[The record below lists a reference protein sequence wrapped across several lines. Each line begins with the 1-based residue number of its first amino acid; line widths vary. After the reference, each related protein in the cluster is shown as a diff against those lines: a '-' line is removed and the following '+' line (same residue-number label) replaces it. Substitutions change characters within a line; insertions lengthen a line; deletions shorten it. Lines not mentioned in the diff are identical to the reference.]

1 MSTAPVVLSEGTPI
15 HRKEHPVPNPP
26 KSLPLL
32 PLTNGVVLPSMVVT
46 LALETDEARAAA
58 DAAMNGDRQLLLVPN
73 ADGRYA
79 RVGTVARVESAGELP
94 NGAAAV
100 ILRGL
105 RRARIGA
112 GVPAPAEATIGGRAG
127 GALWVEADPIEDPVV
142 TDRVRELT
150 RELRAVV
157 SAFAERRNSRRM
169 PEALASTSDPGTLV
183 DTIV

>member
-1 MSTAPVVLSEGTPI
+1 MSTREPVLFGCTPI

-32 PLTNGVVLPSMVVT
+32 PLTDGVVLPSMVVT

-58 DAAMNGDRQLLLVPN
+58 DAAMNGDRQMLLVAN

-94 NGAAAV
+94 NGGTAG
-100 ILRGL
+100 ILRAR

-127 GALWVEADPIEDPVV
+127 GALWVEADPIED
-142 TDRVRELT
+142 
-150 RELRAVV
+150 
-157 SAFAERRNSRRM
+157 
-169 PEALASTSDPGTLV
+169 
-183 DTIV
+183 